1 MRYIDFS
8 SVKETIGKIYFGI
21 CICVFA
27 YAVIG
32 VPILLGMLKKY
43 GVKTEAVI
51 TPNTSSWVHR
61 YTTNCYLYEFQVG
74 DKTYDGNSLV
84 EEGDYRKIG
93 TRVQVLYLDWYPS
106 FNRPTYYWDDSS
118 LSVDY
123 PQGSNKQTLMKY
135 LCFIFCV
142 LLVGACSS
150 TKGSGKETLFCELD
164 KEVQD
169 SLLSVSRKVLEEDH
183 APQAMIDFSGN
194 CKFTERNIGP
204 WVVGIQIEDTVNK
217 RSVSLPTN
225 APMPYIVHNNTVYYP
240 EEYNLLVMGFDKN
253 TKFRTIR
260 MK

>member
-1 MRYIDFS
+1 M
-8 SVKETIGKIYFGI
+8 
-21 CICVFA
+21 
-27 YAVIG
+27 
-32 VPILLGMLKKY
+32 
-43 GVKTEAVI
+43 
-51 TPNTSSWVHR
+51 
-61 YTTNCYLYEFQVG
+61 
-74 DKTYDGNSLV
+74 
-84 EEGDYRKIG
+84 
-93 TRVQVLYLDWYPS
+93 
-106 FNRPTYYWDDSS
+106 
-118 LSVDY
+118 DY
-123 PQGSNKQTLMKY
+123 PQGSNKKKIMKY

-169 SLLSVSRKVLEEDH
+169 SLLSVSRKVLEEDY

-225 APMPYIVHNNTVYYP
+225 APMTYIVHNNTVYYP

>member
-1 MRYIDFS
+1 M
-8 SVKETIGKIYFGI
+8 
-21 CICVFA
+21 
-27 YAVIG
+27 
-32 VPILLGMLKKY
+32 
-43 GVKTEAVI
+43 
-51 TPNTSSWVHR
+51 
-61 YTTNCYLYEFQVG
+61 
-74 DKTYDGNSLV
+74 
-84 EEGDYRKIG
+84 
-93 TRVQVLYLDWYPS
+93 
-106 FNRPTYYWDDSS
+106 
-118 LSVDY
+118 DY

-169 SLLSVSRKVLEEDH
+169 SLLSVSRKVLEEDY

-240 EEYNLLVMGFDKN
+240 EEYNLLVSN
-253 TKFRTIR
+253 YSAITLL
-260 MK
+260 